1 MKKIKSKYIKALA
14 ILLSIAML
22 MTGLPTPIYAEE
34 VATPTDTVEV
44 LETEEIPVEE
54 STEQPSEAP
63 SEEPEQVEECT
74 T

>member
-14 ILLSIAML
+14 ILLSMAML
-22 MTGLPTPIYAEE
+22 MTGLPAPIYAEE

-54 STEQPSEAP
+54 STEQPSDP
-63 SEEPEQVEECT
+63 PGRT
-74 T
+74 